1 MTNNQYTE
9 YVLSKVDHI
18 LLDTSSLMSQGWQQF
33 VSNIRNSLIA
43 SGKKIIVPLSVY
55 SELTRLLGSA
65 DQDKSE
71 SALKA
76 AEVLCSNRDIFQV
89 ETACLTE
96 EEIAHAF
103 ADAQLLSELTLH
115 KGTSNQLLITNDK
128 GLSSDA
134 FEINQ
139 QLSCKGGRVFVCYI
153 NQFGEMQCCNC
164 VKQDI
169 EKRMDNL
176 ETSNNTVEKEPTV
189 IKEKEKEKIKEKGNE
204 WSYDWKSGAVSAFG
218 FGLLYLLYKG
228 GSTIIKIYK

>member
-18 LLDTSSLMSQGWQQF
+18 LLDTSSLMSHGWQQF

-43 SGKKIIVPLSVY
+43 SGKKIKIPLSVY
-55 SELTRLLGSA
+55 SELARLIGSA
-65 DQDKSE
+65 DQDKSA

-76 AEVLCSNRDIFQV
+76 VEVISSNKEIFQI
-89 ETACLTE
+89 ESACLTE

-115 KGTSNQLLITNDK
+115 KSTNNQLLITNDT

-153 NQFGEMQCCNC
+153 DPYGEMQRCRCT
-164 VKQDI
+164 KQDA
-169 EKRMDNL
+169 EKRTDNS
-176 ETSNNTVEKEPTV
+176 EVSNNAADKEPP
-189 IKEKEKEKIKEKGNE
+189 INKEKVKERK
-204 WSYDWKSGAVSAFG
+204 WSYDWKSGAVSIFG
-218 FGLLYLLYKG
+218 VGLFYWLYKS
-228 GSTIIKIYK
+228 GSTIIKNYR